1 MTGPRRTRF
10 KVKMASARWHVRN
23 FFQTVG
29 ETIKKGLS
37 KIGLGFLFK
46 LPPFVRAMI
55 YLAPALAI
63 LGVFT
68 FYPIFNSVFISF
80 LKDYNMFTGEVSGF
94 TLLDNYL
101 VILKHQAFAQSVINT
116 AVIAFISVPLT
127 IIISLAVSVALAAIK
142 PLKGLFQT
150 VYFLPYVTNSIA
162 LGLVFAYM
170 FSGNA
175 NTINTQLS
183 LSNAILKGIGLQP
196 IAWLGIGATYW
207 SAMSVIL
214 LYTIWNGLAFK
225 IIVFLTGIQ
234 SIDKQYY
241 QAAQIDGASKYKTFR
256 RVTVPLISPMIF
268 YILITSLIGSFKTY
282 SSVVAI
288 IGATGRITSG
298 QHGPLDMRTIVFY
311 IYDFLQ
317 NAGQP
322 GNMSL
327 AAAASIILFIIILFF
342 TVIQLQVGKRRVHY

>member
-1 MTGPRRTRF
+1 MTEPRRTRF

-298 QHGPLDMRTIVFY
+298 KHGPLDMRTIVFY

>member
-1 MTGPRRTRF
+1 
-10 KVKMASARWHVRN
+10 
-23 FFQTVG
+23 
-29 ETIKKGLS
+29 
-37 KIGLGFLFK
+37 
-46 LPPFVRAMI
+46 MI

-63 LGVFT
+63 LAVFT
-68 FYPIFNSVFISF
+68 FYPIFQLCIYII
-80 LKDYNMFTGEVSGF
+80 LKRLQHVYREVTGY
-94 TLLDNYL
+94 TLFDNYL
-101 VILKHQAFAQSVINT
+101 TILKHQAFAQSVINT
-116 AVIAFISVPLT
+116 AVIALISVPLT
-127 IIISLAVSVALAAIK
+127 ILLSLAVSVALAAIK
-142 PLKGLFQT
+142 PLKGLYQT
-150 VYFLPYVTNSIA
+150 VFFLPYVTNSIA

-175 NTINTQLS
+175 NTITTQLS
-183 LSNAILKGIGLQP
+183 LSNAILQGIGLQP

-214 LYTIWNGLAFK
+214 LYTVWNGLAFK

-241 QAAQIDGASKYKTFR
+241 QAAQIDGATKFKTFS

-298 QHGPLDMRTIVFY
+298 ATGPLDMRTIVFY

-322 GNMSL
+322 GNMSF
-327 AAAASIILFIIILFF
+327 AAAASIILFVIILFF

>member
-1 MTGPRRTRF
+1 MTEPKGTRLRV
-10 KVKMASARWHVRN
+10 KVARAKWHVRN
-23 FFQTVG
+23 FFQTLFRS
-29 ETIKKGLS
+29 IKKGLS

-63 LGVFT
+63 LAVFT

-80 LKDYNMFTGEVSGF
+80 LKGYNMFTGEITGY
-94 TLLDNYL
+94 TLFDNYL
-101 VILKHQAFAQSVINT
+101 TILKHQSFAQSVINT

-127 IIISLAVSVALAAIK
+127 ILVSLAISVALAAIK

-170 FSGNA
+170 FSGNVNTMYTQVSLA
-175 NTINTQLS
+175 NAL
-183 LSNAILKGIGLQP
+183 LMRLGLNP
-196 IAWLGIGATYW
+196 IPWLGIGAVYW

-214 LYTIWNGLAFK
+214 IYTIWNGLAFK

-241 QAAQIDGASKYKTFR
+241 QAAQIDGASKFKTFS

-288 IGATGRITSG
+288 IGVTGRITSG
-298 QHGPLDMRTIVFY
+298 ATGPLDMRTIVFY